1 MDGTRNM
8 QNTPACADHFIAA
21 CSAQQHLQPGQ
32 ALQQSTEQPCS
43 PPGQAEWPAAMAA
56 EAMAKG
62 IPVIES
68 TVIWAPGMQSA
79 VPQLPA
85 YPATQ
90 DMMADQSRLPA
101 PIVDPALQHL
111 QAEAADGPSSG
122 IEPEQ
127 NTASG
132 AALQRAFLHSAK
144 PAGTDSQAGVSSSIT
159 DLWDFSD
166 SGSGATP
173 HLDLLNGISAIASGQ
188 PPTPSAQLPVSQQTG
203 PGCSLTGPP
212 SMQSV
217 HGMEPSTPKL

>member
-8 QNTPACADHFIAA
+8 QNTPACADHLIAA
-21 CSAQQHLQPGQ
+21 GSTQQHLQPGQ

-43 PPGQAEWPAAMAA
+43 PPGQAEWPATMAA

-85 YPATQ
+85 HPAIS
-90 DMMADQSRLPA
+90 DMMADQRPLPA
-101 PIVDPALQHL
+101 PVVDAALQHL

-127 NTASG
+127 KYSIGCG
-132 AALQRAFLHSAK
+132 AATCV
-144 PAGTDSQAGVSSSIT
+144 PALCKACRHGLTC
-159 DLWDFSD
+159 W
-166 SGSGATP
+166 
-173 HLDLLNGISAIASGQ
+173 
-188 PPTPSAQLPVSQQTG
+188 SQQFHHR
-203 PGCSLTGPP
+203 SLGL
-212 SMQSV
+212 Q
-217 HGMEPSTPKL
+217 